1 MTILSENNCHFVN
14 LQKTGIFFSANSQK
28 LEQMELSSVVFL
40 GSIEK
45 AQKPLE
51 KKLLPSITKLSE
63 FEFKPDGTTIAK
75 RVCMTGSG
83 QPVNMAPVEVIATY
97 EANVMNEHHLLE
109 NGQPKRM
116 TSKPLEKAQVK
127 GKRKGKTSNQN
138 EKRLSIPDFAS
149 SFYIKRFGMETLEEL
164 QPELDLGG
172 KILMQK
178 MELPIFSQRLKGI
191 AVSTKRSQAGAT
203 LQTSLKIGW
212 ALPIW
217 GDGKNPPNKD
227 SKKFI
232 EDIFEAG
239 QKSKPVTAADAVKL
253 MQEKVCPKGKPMFN
267 ENTFLDED
275 QIKSIFGTT
284 SRQRKRKVTGAIKS
298 GAEDVTVGVD
308 FDDTDNGEQK
318 QAFEEALADK
328 EVRDGAAA
336 AGQDAERVQTDIE
349 TEVNDLEEHPIMVD
363 GENLCQIAKK
373 LRWGLNVDKYLSKVT
388 KPKQE
393 IVMAKIKG
401 DEYEPPGYVKKNCY
415 CMAFHARISR
425 TQYSLGLLM

>member
-1 MTILSENNCHFVN
+1 
-14 LQKTGIFFSANSQK
+14 
-28 LEQMELSSVVFL
+28 MEWTSVVFL

-51 KKLLPSITKLSE
+51 NKLLPSITKLSQ
-63 FEFKPDGTTIAK
+63 FDFKPDGKTIAK
-75 RVCMTGSG
+75 RVCMIGSG
-83 QPVNMAPVEVIATY
+83 QSVNMAPVEVIATY
-97 EANVMNEHHLLE
+97 NTKVMNQHHLHE
-109 NGQPKRM
+109 NGRPKRM
-116 TSKPLEKAQVK
+116 TSRPVEKAQVK
-127 GKRKGKTSNQN
+127 GKGRGKTSNQN
-138 EKRLSIPDFAS
+138 EKRLSIPDFAT

-164 QPELDLGG
+164 QPEVEMGS
-172 KILMQK
+172 KILLQK

-191 AVSTKRSQAGAT
+191 AVATKRSPAGAT

-232 EDIFEAG
+232 EEVFEAG
-239 QKSKPVTAADAVKL
+239 QQSKPVTAADAVKL
-253 MQEKVCPKGKPMFN
+253 MQEKVGPNGKPMFN

-275 QIKSIFGTT
+275 QIKSIFGSI
-284 SRQRKRKVTGAIKS
+284 SRQRKRKVTGARKS

-318 QAFEEALADK
+318 QAFEEDLADI
-328 EVRDGAAA
+328 EARDRAAA
-336 AGQDAERVQTDIE
+336 AGQDAERVQTDLE
-349 TEVNDLEEHPIMVD
+349 TEVNDSEEHPITVD
-363 GENLCQIAKK
+363 GENLCEIAEKMQ
-373 LRWGLNVDKYLSKVT
+373 WGLNLDKYLSKVT

-401 DEYEPPGYVKKNCY
+401 DEYEPPGKRRRTNKQMREAILGYVKKKCY
-415 CMAFHARISR
+415 CVAFHC
-425 TQYSLGLLM
+425 